1 MEFVSKSEPT
11 ETEDGLLLSG
21 TLYDDD
27 GNEIKKVEFEFLKE
41 QPESKLERF
50 LNALEIL
57 KLGSE

>member
-1 MEFVSKSEPT
+1 VEFVSKSEPT

>member
-1 MEFVSKSEPT
+1 MEFISKGEPT
-11 ETEDGLLLSG
+11 ETKDGVLLSG
-21 TLYDDD
+21 TLYDND

>member
-1 MEFVSKSEPT
+1 MEFISKSEPT
-11 ETEDGLLLSG
+11 ETENGVLLSG

-27 GNEIKKVEFEFLKE
+27 GNEIKKVEFEFLNE

>member
-1 MEFVSKSEPT
+1 MEFISKSEPT
-11 ETEDGLLLSG
+11 ETEDGVLLSG

>member
-1 MEFVSKSEPT
+1 MEFISKSEPT
-11 ETEDGLLLSG
+11 ETEDGVLLSG

-27 GNEIKKVEFEFLKE
+27 GNEIKKVEFELLKE